1 MEFQSLVSPS
11 GLSAEGQKKD
21 LLMFKIEKIF
31 RDSL

>member
-11 GLSAEGQKKD
+11 TLSAEGQKKD
-21 LLMFKIEKIF
+21 LLIFKIEMVI